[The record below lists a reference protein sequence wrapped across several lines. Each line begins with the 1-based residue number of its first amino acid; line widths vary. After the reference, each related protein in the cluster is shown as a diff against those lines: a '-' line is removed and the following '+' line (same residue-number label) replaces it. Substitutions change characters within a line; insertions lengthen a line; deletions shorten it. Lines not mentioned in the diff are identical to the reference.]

1 MIEVGTKLLLAEPG
15 GWQVL
20 SGRAVLLQLTAL
32 AWLLLGV
39 PATTQAA
46 AAAFKF
52 FSPLQNAQNPNT
64 HPLHTG
70 HFEGRVLWAP

>member
-15 GWQVL
+15 GWQVP

-46 AAAFKF
+46 AAAFNF
-52 FSPLQNAQNPNT
+52 FPPAKCTESK
-64 HPLHTG
+64 HPPC
-70 HFEGRVLWAP
+70 R

>member
-1 MIEVGTKLLLAEPG
+1 MIEVGTKLLLAESG

-20 SGRAVLLQLTAL
+20 RVRAARLPLSAL

-46 AAAFKF
+46 AAAAATAFIFYF
-52 FSPLQNAQNPNT
+52 FS
-64 HPLHTG
+64 
-70 HFEGRVLWAP
+70 